1 MKLRRSFINLRRKL
15 KNSYISAG
23 KLVRTLGK
31 IRAYFQQNMGAHVA
45 KYGRMRSKIWE
56 LA

>member
-23 KLVRTLGK
+23 KLERTLGK
-31 IRAYFQQNMGAHVA
+31 ISAYFQQNIGARVA
-45 KYGRMRSKIWE
+45 KYGSSRSKI
-56 LA
+56 